1 MHGAYICANSLLS
14 FFQNI
19 VIVFQMQASRMEAV
33 TMKGILTLINDK
45 LSAEVAAIGETDGL
59 QIKEILKTGLS

>member
-19 VIVFQMQASRMEAV
+19 VIVFQLQASRMEAV

-45 LSAEVAAIGETDGL
+45 LSAEVAAIGKTDGL
-59 QIKEILKTGLS
+59 QIKETLKTGLS

>member
-1 MHGAYICANSLLS
+1 
-14 FFQNI
+14 
-19 VIVFQMQASRMEAV
+19 MEAV

-59 QIKEILKTGLS
+59 QIKETLKTGLS

>member
-45 LSAEVAAIGETDGL
+45 LSAEVAAIVETDGL

>member
-19 VIVFQMQASRMEAV
+19 VIVFQLQASRMEAV

-45 LSAEVAAIGETDGL
+45 LSAEVAAIGKTDGL